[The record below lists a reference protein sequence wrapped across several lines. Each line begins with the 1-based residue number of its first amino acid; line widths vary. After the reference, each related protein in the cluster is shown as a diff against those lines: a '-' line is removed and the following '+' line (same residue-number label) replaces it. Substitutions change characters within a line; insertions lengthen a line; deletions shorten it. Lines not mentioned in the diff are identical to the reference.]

1 MDEREVSDDY
11 SSDDDYMA
19 DYDDVIYEYSDD
31 DYINDA
37 HYVNVIDEVT
47 ETRKVLGYAVLSEA
61 DIKKLQE
68 DAITEV
74 SSLLSLSRGEAI
86 NLLRN
91 HGWSVDKVQTE
102 WFIDEDKVRRSCGLL
117 DKESCLNAKLRDAN
131 VKEEAKEILCKL
143 CSDETSSDNF
153 ASAAC
158 GHLFCKECLLKYVRA
173 SIDDGAGCLGLRCP
187 EPKCKIALDQDMV
200 ELVCGDDG
208 YREKYRRFLLRS
220 YVEGKKWIKWCP
232 APGCEYAIMVFN
244 DLGEEGF
251 DAFCHCKYGFCW
263 NCSEDSHWPVDCRT
277 VARWAEKNS
286 REAEN
291 TNWILA
297 NTKLCPNCKCPV
309 ERSSGTMCMRCRP
322 PCSFVFCWLCL
333 GEWKTHG
340 RETGGL
346 YKCNIYEQAK
356 AKGIYN
362 EEDTKREMAKSA
374 LDTYTHYYERWS
386 SNGTYR
392 DKAREYLKQMQADKM
407 LDKLALL
414 HHTTPRQLGF
424 ITDALSQIIE
434 CRRVLKWS
442 YAYGYYIPDENIA
455 KKNLFEHLQGQA
467 EDSLERLHHCMEEE
481 MKPFF
486 EPDIAGSM
494 EEEFQKVSAKL
505 KELAPCAK
513 TYFENLVKALENNLA
528 DVESCGEGRSNQSLQ
543 VVTNYTADKKEK

>member
-37 HYVNVIDEVT
+37 HYVNVIDEKT

-102 WFIDEDKVRRSCGLL
+102 WFIDEDKVRRSSGLL
-117 DKESCLNAKLRDAN
+117 DKESSCLNAKLRDAN
-131 VKEEAKEILCKL
+131 VKEEAKKIICKL
-143 CSDETSSDNF
+143 CSDETSSNNF

-158 GHLFCKECLLKYVRA
+158 GHLFCTECLLKYVKA
-173 SIDDGAGCLGLRCP
+173 SIDGGAGCLGLRCP

-200 ELVCGDDG
+200 ELLCVDDG

-232 APGCEYAIMVFN
+232 TPGCEYAITVFN

-309 ERSSGTMCMRCRP
+309 ERSNGTMRMRCRP

-340 RETGGL
+340 RKTGGL

-374 LDTYTHYYERWS
+374 LDRYTHCYERWS
-386 SNGTYR
+386 SNGTSR
-392 DKAREYLKQMQADKM
+392 DKAREYLKQMQANKT
-407 LDKLALL
+407 LDKLALM
-414 HHTTPRQLGF
+414 HDTTARQLEF

-442 YAYGYYIPDENIA
+442 YAYGYYIPDEKVA
-455 KKNLFEHLQGQA
+455 KKNFFEHLQGQA
-467 EDSLERLHHCMEEE
+467 EDSLERLHHCLEEE
-481 MKPFF
+481 MKGFF
-486 EPDIAGSM
+486 EPDIAGSTQ
-494 EEEFQKVSAKL
+494 EFRKVWAKL
-505 KELAPCAK
+505 RELTSCAK

-528 DVESCGEGRSNQSLQ
+528 DVESCEEGRSNERLQ
-543 VVTNYTADKKEK
+543 VETNSTADKKEK